1 MKGMQKIKRGRG
13 FRGALDYAL
22 DREKGKDPGE
32 IIGGNMS
39 GTDAPTLSREF
50 RATREQRPDIDKPV
64 WHQSLRLPKGEHLTA
79 EKWQAVADDY
89 MQRMGFTEDH
99 QRVYVMHDDPE
110 GQHLHII
117 ASRIS
122 LDGSLYYGQNENLA
136 STKHIAEL
144 ERVHGLTISPGP
156 GPDSGQQRRLSKGE
170 IEMAIRKGDAPPK
183 LILQSA
189 IDEALHGNPDTSVFL
204 ERLESAGIVVR
215 PNVARTGRV
224 SGISFEIEGIAF
236 KGSSLGKAYSWSQLQ
251 KRGLNYEQARDSQE
265 IERAANQ
272 SNIAADPGAAQ
283 TTERERRRTGEE
295 DRAAGA
301 KHGKSGRGIERA
313 DQGDARSFRESGR
326 RAQRNDRGR
335 QNDTAAHQNENL
347 ENDSNLGVYQPCD
360 YESAADRISFLAA
373 GKSVSG
379 RKRRGVDTSKRR
391 REMKYDRTKVAVQ
404 RQLKGMGC
412 ELYEIG
418 LSSDH
423 GMMTRTWTAA
433 EIIKNL
439 GWLKRQNGSGEDIY
453 IRPAKDRDSNLVLV
467 DDLSVSEIKNMKEVG
482 HEPAV
487 VTQTSPGNFQA
498 WLKFDQDLP
507 ARIRTKIAKMLCAEH
522 NADPNSADYGHF
534 GRLAGFTNRK
544 PEHVNESGKSPFV
557 LLDTY
562 NGKHCTNAEQ
572 IREDAKQSLGAERQS
587 AIDSAVEKGL
597 QNIPSAD
604 PSKPVLSRAELGRWY
619 VDFCNDLARDFG
631 IDYDPSRA
639 DWRVALSMY
648 SKGHSEDDVE
658 SIMRQFSPGITE
670 RKAGHIEDYVER
682 TVRRSH
688 SYFHA
693 KQRGISYEEWAA
705 GYKVIQ
711 NNKVQQKNSIDEQE
725 GLRF

>member
-1 MKGMQKIKRGRG
+1 
-13 FRGALDYAL
+13 
-22 DREKGKDPGE
+22 
-32 IIGGNMS
+32 
-39 GTDAPTLSREF
+39 
-50 RATREQRPDIDKPV
+50 
-64 WHQSLRLPKGEHLTA
+64 
-79 EKWQAVADDY
+79 
-89 MQRMGFTEDH
+89 
-99 QRVYVMHDDPE
+99 
-110 GQHLHII
+110 
-117 ASRIS
+117 
-122 LDGSLYYGQNENLA
+122 
-136 STKHIAEL
+136 
-144 ERVHGLTISPGP
+144 
-156 GPDSGQQRRLSKGE
+156 
-170 IEMAIRKGDAPPK
+170 
-183 LILQSA
+183 
-189 IDEALHGNPDTSVFL
+189 
-204 ERLESAGIVVR
+204 
-215 PNVARTGRV
+215 
-224 SGISFEIEGIAF
+224 
-236 KGSSLGKAYSWSQLQ
+236 
-251 KRGLNYEQARDSQE
+251 
-265 IERAANQ
+265 
-272 SNIAADPGAAQ
+272 
-283 TTERERRRTGEE
+283 
-295 DRAAGA
+295 
-301 KHGKSGRGIERA
+301 
-313 DQGDARSFRESGR
+313 
-326 RAQRNDRGR
+326 
-335 QNDTAAHQNENL
+335 
-347 ENDSNLGVYQPCD
+347 
-360 YESAADRISFLAA
+360 
-373 GKSVSG
+373 
-379 RKRRGVDTSKRR
+379 
-391 REMKYDRTKVAVQ
+391 MKYDRTKVAVQ